1 MKVLWTNS
9 PLSASEII
17 AALSHTEDWHPN
29 TIKTM
34 LSRLHKKKV
43 VGVEKQKNLYLYRPL
58 VSEADCVR
66 TESESFLKRV
76 FGGAVKP
83 LLMHFAQQRKLS
95 TEDLE
100 ELRESFEAK
109 AEISGARRFYQKA
122 RERILGNGGE
132 SPVSAGKILKGR
144 QPVSGDS
151 LQPGGNFPISQ
162 PTRNEIRAIISLPK
176 PCCSRF
182 RISLR
187 R

>member
-1 MKVLWTNS
+1 MSQPPLIPESEWKVMKVLWTHS

-29 TIKTM
+29 TIKTL

-66 TESESFLKRV
+66 MESESFLQRV

-95 TEDLE
+95 SEDLE
-100 ELRESFEAK
+100 ELRK
-109 AEISGARRFYQKA
+109 VLKQKQ
-122 RERILGNGGE
+122 
-132 SPVSAGKILKGR
+132 K
-144 QPVSGDS
+144 
-151 LQPGGNFPISQ
+151 
-162 PTRNEIRAIISLPK
+162 
-176 PCCSRF
+176 
-182 RISLR
+182 
-187 R
+187 